1 MEYLVATA
9 VFFAVTL
16 TLYGIFYRPATANV
30 MTDRLGGLRAATR
43 GELAADRV
51 TDPGAKFGRRVLAPA
66 LHAIARRI
74 EAVMPAN
81 YAEAIQEMLV
91 RAGSPVT
98 LGQLMAIVAVT
109 GGLLPILLAVYL
121 AGMGQGGPSLVLAYF
136 VALGLGLYMPR
147 MWLLGRIRSRQ
158 KEIWRALP
166 DAFDLV
172 TASVEAGLG
181 IDASFARVLERAQ
194 GPFADELGRAL
205 REIQVG
211 RDRSEAFM
219 EMANRA
225 GVEELGTLI
234 YAVVQ
239 AETMGISIVGVV
251 RQQTHVLRTRRR
263 QRAEEQA
270 FKAPIKM
277 VFPLVFLIFPAVGI
291 VIGGPAIIQLME
303 VLGD

>member
-16 TLYGIFYRPATANV
+16 ALYGIFYRPASANV
-30 MTDRLGGLRAATR
+30 MGDRLVGLRAATR

-51 TDPGAKFGRRVLAPA
+51 TDPGARFGKRVISPA
-66 LHAIARRI
+66 LHAVTRRI
-74 EAVMPAN
+74 EQAMPAN
-81 YAEAIQEMLV
+81 YAEAIKETLV
-91 RAGSPVT
+91 RAGSPIT
-98 LGQLMAIVAVT
+98 LGQLMAVVALT
-109 GGLLPILLAVYL
+109 GGVLPILLVGYL
-121 AGMGQGGPSLVLAYF
+121 SGMGQGGPSLLLAYL
-136 VALGLGLYMPR
+136 VALGLGLYIPR

-181 IDASFARVLERAQ
+181 IDASFTRVLERSK
-194 GPFADELGRAL
+194 GPFADELSRAL

-219 EMANRA
+219 DMADRA

-234 YAVVQ
+234 HAVVQ

-251 RQQTHVLRTRRR
+251 RQQTHVLRVRRR